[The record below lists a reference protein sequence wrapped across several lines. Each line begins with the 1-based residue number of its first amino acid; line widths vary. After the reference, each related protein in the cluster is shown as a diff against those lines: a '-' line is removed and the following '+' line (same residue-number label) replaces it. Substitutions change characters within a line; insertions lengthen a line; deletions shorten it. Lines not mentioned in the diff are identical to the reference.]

1 MLLSLTGKNKNIHQ
15 LSREVDMT
23 TSHLTNVTDQFQ
35 REFILVK
42 IKRGR
47 EVEIELTKKGKILL
61 DLLRK
66 FEELSKMP
74 ESEIFKDQEVKNG

>member
-1 MLLSLTGKNKNIHQ
+1 
-15 LSREVDMT
+15 MT